1 MDKTAKFHHSV
12 SFWVLTV
19 TLTFLF
25 GILLDSFSGFQREC
39 RALQE
44 DVLRL
49 HILANS
55 DSEED
60 QAVKLLVRD
69 ELLSR
74 TGELFHRAASRDGAE
89 ALAETRLTEVER
101 IAEEVLREQGFDYPV
116 RAEVTELFFDTRAY
130 DGFTMPAGR
139 YHALQITLGEGAGRN
154 WWCVLYPPLC
164 VGAASEME
172 EELSSFTAGERAV
185 LESEPEYEIRFFL
198 VEAAGRIGEW
208 LASLGTGKAE

>member
-1 MDKTAKFHHSV
+1 MDNTAKSNYSL
-12 SFWVLTV
+12 SFGVLTV

-55 DSEED
+55 DSPED

-74 TGELFHRAASRDGAE
+74 TGELFNSASSLDGAE
-89 ALAETRLTEVER
+89 RLAEQNLAEVEE
-101 IAEEVLREQGFDYPV
+101 IAQEVLQKQGFDYSA
-116 RAEVTELFFDTRAY
+116 RAQVTELFFDTRVY

-139 YHALQITLGEGAGRN
+139 YHALQITFGAGEGHN

-164 VGAASEME
+164 VGAASEIE
-172 EELSSFTAGERAV
+172 EELTSFTDGERQV
-185 LESEPEYEIRFFL
+185 LEAEPEYEIRFFL
-198 VEAAGRIGEW
+198 VEAAGRIGQW
-208 LASLGTGKAE
+208 LASLGFGKAE